1 MPNKADFS
9 KLISRGIKPQLLE
22 ENWLQNSNK
31 VVNWSVW
38 DLTVKPVMESQ
49 NALWQKISLK
59 SWFILPGDLLWNIDE
74 VRIIS
79 SFLLFFPPNTFTV
92 SSASSLKK
100 NRHTGTHPNILF
112 PGCNVR
118 HGGSSQQVRVKV
130 CVCTDQYIS
139 CKGGSELCFWRLL
152 SVILTSEAFWLKTK

>member
-9 KLISRGIKPQLLE
+9 KLISRGIKPQLSE

-38 DLTVKPVMESQ
+38 DRTVKPVMESQ

-59 SWFILPGDLLWNIDE
+59 SWFILPGDLLLNIDE

-79 SFLLFFPPNTFTV
+79 SFLLLFPPNTFTG
-92 SSASSLKK
+92 SSATSLKK
-100 NRHTGTHPNILF
+100 NRHTGTHPNNLF

-118 HGGSSQQVRVKV
+118 HGGRCLWRYVSVR
-130 CVCTDQYIS
+130 IS
-139 CKGGSELCFWRLL
+139 TYPAREGQNFVFEDCFLL
-152 SVILTSEAFWLKTK
+152 YSPLEPSD

>member
-9 KLISRGIKPQLLE
+9 KLISRGINPQLFE

-38 DLTVKPVMESQ
+38 DCTVKPVMESQ

-79 SFLLFFPPNTFTV
+79 YFLLFPPKHFHW
-92 SSASSLKK
+92 LIYIIIKK

-118 HGGSSQQVRVKV
+118 HGGSSLQVCVEV
-130 CVCTDQYIS
+130 CVCMDQYIS

-152 SVILTSEAFWLKTK
+152 SVILTSGAFWLKTK